1 MIVLGLALASWAYAY
16 IAYPLLLLAAG
27 RTRRRAPV
35 DPDRWPA
42 LSVTVP
48 VYNGADV
55 IAGALDALLAS
66 DYPADALQII
76 VISDASTDATDE
88 IVARYASRGVELLR
102 LARRSGK
109 TAAENA
115 AAARVRGDIVVNTD
129 AAVRV
134 HPRALRRLAATLTDA
149 TVGVASGQDVSVGAA
164 GTGANAGE
172 TSYVGYEMWVREL
185 ETRGTGAGIVGAS
198 GCLYAIRADLHRL
211 PVPEHL
217 SRDFAAALVARE
229 HGLRAE
235 SVPEAVCY
243 VPRGGSLRQEYHR
256 KVRTMSRGLATLWA
270 FRGLLDPRRDLSFA
284 WRLASHKLCRWLT
297 PWAAL
302 AGMISLALAA
312 RVQPAARAGIA
323 GVARVG
329 VLGLAGWLW
338 PGRGRVPRILA
349 VPAFGIGAVIAG
361 LHAWLEA
368 LRGGARSTWDPTR
381 RVPAAAR

>member
-1 MIVLGLALASWAYAY
+1 M
-16 IAYPLLLLAAG
+16 
-27 RTRRRAPV
+27 
-35 DPDRWPA
+35 
-42 LSVTVP
+42 
-48 VYNGADV
+48 YNGADV

-109 TAAENA
+109 TAAENSA
-115 AAARVRGDIVVNTD
+115 SARVRGDIVVNTD

-134 HPRALRRLAATLTDA
+134 HPRALRRLAATFADPI
-149 TVGVASGQDVSVGAA
+149 VGVASGQDVSVGAA
-164 GTGANAGE
+164 GTGVNAGE

-185 ETRGTGAGIVGAS
+185 ETRGAGAGIVGAS

-229 HGLRAE
+229 HGLRAV

-243 VPRGGSLRQEYHR
+243 VPRGGSLRQEYRR
-256 KVRTMSRGLATLWA
+256 KVRTMARGLATLWA
-270 FRGLLDPRRDLSFA
+270 FRALLDPRRDRSFA

-302 AGMISLALAA
+302 AGVISLALAA

-323 GVARVG
+323 GAALVG

-361 LHAWLEA
+361 LHAWFEA
-368 LRGGARSTWDPTR
+368 LLGGARSTWDPTR
-381 RVPAAAR
+381 RMPAAAR